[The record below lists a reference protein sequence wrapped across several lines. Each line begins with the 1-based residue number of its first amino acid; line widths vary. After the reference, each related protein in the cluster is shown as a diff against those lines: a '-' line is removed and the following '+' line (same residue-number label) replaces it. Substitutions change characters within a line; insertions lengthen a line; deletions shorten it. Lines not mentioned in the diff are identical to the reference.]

1 MYQPPNLDQP
11 QFSESFDFYEINNN
25 LFENKEG
32 VSKEDDPFKF
42 FKQAALTV
50 EVPVTY
56 IKEFTFQYSDPSTFA
71 ILSIA
76 SKFFQQPELKLKEF
90 MVLGDYLKLQK
101 LRIKNYIY
109 LLRMFTKVDKSPEF
123 YEVVKQ
129 KLLHLK
135 EQVKFLDICDFE
147 YDQMVSEIARVY
159 KRLETSRQIYDLDDD
174 ENE

>member
-1 MYQPPNLDQP
+1 
-11 QFSESFDFYEINNN
+11 
-25 LFENKEG
+25 
-32 VSKEDDPFKF
+32 
-42 FKQAALTV
+42 
-50 EVPVTY
+50 
-56 IKEFTFQYSDPSTFA
+56 
-71 ILSIA
+71 
-76 SKFFQQPELKLKEF
+76 
-90 MVLGDYLKLQK
+90 
-101 LRIKNYIY
+101 
-109 LLRMFTKVDKSPEF
+109 MFTKVDKSPEF